1 MKILSCAQGCLNGL
15 DRLALAFGYL
25 AEPPTNNS
33 IQSQTVYEVHRLS
46 CDECDSIERNVG
58 GNCERCEEGKILVR
72 QADNSAKKDR
82 VKYPHSDEPSVRGEV
97 CQYVLFNPQDFY
109 YYLYNYGKGFL
120 NHFDRETQQK
130 LVRRGV
136 VGYLWGATVLL
147 DRGVPR
153 GYICLSPDIRE
164 KALTSKQSILIDGGF
179 IELKSMK
186 YTLED
191 YA

>member
-1 MKILSCAQGCLNGL
+1 MKTLNFSPHILTGV

-33 IQSQTVYEVHRLS
+33 IQSQTAYEVHRLS
-46 CDECDSIERNVG
+46 CDECDSVDRNVG
-58 GNCERCEEGKILVR
+58 GNCERCAEGKILVR
-72 QADNSAKKDR
+72 QADTAAKKDR
-82 VKYPHSDEPSVRGEV
+82 IKYPHSDEPKSRGEV

-109 YYLYNYGKGFL
+109 YYMSNYGKLFL
-120 NHFDRETQQK
+120 HHLDRETQQK

-164 KALTSKQSILIDGGF
+164 RALTSKQSILIDGGF
-179 IELKSMK
+179 AELKDMK
-186 YTLED
+186 YTLEES
-191 YA
+191 